1 MKKRR
6 YILLIIIS
14 EILRMKNVEDSR
26 DDIFYRNNCKQN

>member
-1 MKKRR
+1 MKKQR

-14 EILRMKNVEDSR
+14 EILRTKNVEDSS